1 MEHAS
6 ARLLAPRLPPS
17 SRRPPLGAAL
27 VMKLGRRAP
36 SAGAYASL
44 RASIEATLGLEV
56 NLVEPHKLSV
66 RRQLE
71 EMSRAAV
78 AVSPD
83 GGASFACAF
92 LADGAAVVILGY
104 LERWIWA
111 NDRRVRAFYCA
122 PRDDHLPFGQYRHS
136 TRTPCSLGS
145 CRGAYCWRCRSTKVG
160 ATRTARR
167 VRDQGLKPNLASWRS
182 LHESRISFLD
192 LANHRESR
200 FLTPRERTEGWGSY
214 PSAFVSALGR
224 HEDVV

>member
-1 MEHAS
+1 
-6 ARLLAPRLPPS
+6 
-17 SRRPPLGAAL
+17 
-27 VMKLGRRAP
+27 MKLGRRAP

-66 RRQLE
+66 RQQLE

-122 PRDDHLPFGQYRHS
+122 PRDDHLPCEPAIGSPSEGGDRSARCSPASAPSARYSVRSLRGGAVVVRVNLSNTAVKEFRHHAFAERS
-136 TRTPCSLGS
+136 RMHTSCEKPCSRTGPS
-145 CRGAYCWRCRSTKVG
+145 GRSSAPETSSSTERGCS
-160 ATRTARR
+160 
-167 VRDQGLKPNLASWRS
+167 
-182 LHESRISFLD
+182 
-192 LANHRESR
+192 
-200 FLTPRERTEGWGSY
+200 
-214 PSAFVSALGR
+214 
-224 HEDVV
+224 

>member
-1 MEHAS
+1 
-6 ARLLAPRLPPS
+6 
-17 SRRPPLGAAL
+17 
-27 VMKLGRRAP
+27 MKLGRRAP

-66 RRQLE
+66 RQQLE

-122 PRDDHLPFGQYRHS
+122 PRDDHLPCAPAIGSPSEGGDRSEGRSCYSVRSLQ
-136 TRTPCSLGS
+136 PCLDTMLRRALAYARLTWPALPPPPRGRGS
-145 CRGAYCWRCRSTKVG
+145 SEGKSVKHGREGIPSVG
-160 ATRTARR
+160 TARGQPVYCTPQEPTKLGNGR
-167 VRDQGLKPNLASWRS
+167 SGAAEAREEEAVVPGAQSQKSYRFRDPVQ
-182 LHESRISFLD
+182 
-192 LANHRESR
+192 
-200 FLTPRERTEGWGSY
+200 
-214 PSAFVSALGR
+214 
-224 HEDVV
+224 